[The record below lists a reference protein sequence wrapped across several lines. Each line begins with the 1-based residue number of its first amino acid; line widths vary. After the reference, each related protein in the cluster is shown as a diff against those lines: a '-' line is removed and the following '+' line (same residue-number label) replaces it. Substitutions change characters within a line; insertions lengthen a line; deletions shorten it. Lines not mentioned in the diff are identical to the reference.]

1 MYTDTIKI
9 MMFRAVRLTSV
20 VGISSLASSLNSSL
34 SHIKPSQEKPME
46 WMAPMMERDHPSQF
60 CQRWHRLGSMS
71 KLWIP
76 SEGGCGSVGRCGSV
90 CGFAVADAVGDA
102 GVGANCRRSGPC
114 KCGLVLVLCFLF
126 STYRTSI
133 VADNS

>member
-34 SHIKPSQEKPME
+34 SHIKEKPME

-76 SEGGCGSVGRCGSV
+76 SEGGYGSVGRCGSV

-102 GVGANCRRSGPC
+102 DVGANCRRSGPC
-114 KCGLVLVLCFLF
+114 KCGLVLVLCFFF
-126 STYRTSI
+126 STYHTSI